1 MIIQV
6 LYDGE
11 DGLSR
16 WRDEPVALIPRL
28 FAPPAGPIAA
38 SDPQPADA
46 FLLLELPAGWDDPAH
61 PSPRRQTLMVL
72 AGEAVNSFLMLA
84 GEAEVTAGDSEIRR
98 LGPGDLWRMEDTGGE
113 GHRTKIVGEATF
125 RAAVVQHGEGEAP
138 GPRA

>member
-72 AGEAVNSFLMLA
+72 AGEA
-84 GEAEVTAGDSEIRR
+84 EVTAGDSEIRR